1 MKEDTMRKIAIASF
15 VSAVLAVSAPLA
27 AQDAP
32 GMPAPAKEHEWLHQ
46 LAGQWEADLEVS
58 AEPGK
63 PPLKLKSAE
72 NTRRIGGFWILSES
86 EVTPPGMP
94 FARALTLGYDP
105 QKKKY
110 VGTWVDSSNSTHIGK
125 YEGSM
130 DAAGRTLTLEGE
142 MPSPFDPA
150 RSVRVREV
158 IELKSQDQKVVTT
171 SLQGEDGNWF
181 TLVTV
186 NARRKK

>member
-1 MKEDTMRKIAIASF
+1 MRKTAIAGF
-15 VSAVLAVSAPLA
+15 LAAALAVPATLA
-27 AQDAP
+27 AQ
-32 GMPAPAKEHEWLHQ
+32 GMPAPTKEHEWLHQ

-58 AEPGK
+58 AGPGQ
-63 PPLKLKSAE
+63 PPLKLKSTE

-110 VGTWVDSSNSTHIGK
+110 MGTWVDSTSTRIGN
-125 YEGSM
+125 YEGAM
-130 DAAGRTLTLEGE
+130 DAAGKTLTLEGE

-158 IELKSQDQKVVTT
+158 IELKSPDQKVVTT
-171 SLQGEDGNWF
+171 SLQGDDGSWF
-181 TLVTV
+181 PLVTI
-186 NARRKK
+186 NARRKP

>member
-1 MKEDTMRKIAIASF
+1 MRKIAIASF
-15 VSAVLAVSAPLA
+15 TAALLAVSATLA
-27 AQDAP
+27 AQAP
-32 GMPAPAKEHEWLHQ
+32 PKEHEWLHQ
-46 LAGQWEADLEVS
+46 LAGQWEADMEVW

-63 PPLKLKSAE
+63 PPLKVKSTE
-72 NTRRIGGFWILSES
+72 NARRIGGWILSES
-86 EVTPPGMP
+86 AVTPPGMP

-110 VGTWVDSSNSTHIGK
+110 VGTWVDSNSTHIGK
-125 YEGSM
+125 YEGTM
-130 DAAGRTLTLEGE
+130 DAAGKTLTLEGE

-150 RSVRVREV
+150 RSVRVREA
-158 IELKSQDQKVVTT
+158 IEIKSADQKVATT

-181 TLVTV
+181 TLLTV

>member
-1 MKEDTMRKIAIASF
+1 
-15 VSAVLAVSAPLA
+15 
-27 AQDAP
+27 
-32 GMPAPAKEHEWLHQ
+32 
-46 LAGQWEADLEVS
+46 
-58 AEPGK
+58 
-63 PPLKLKSAE
+63 
-72 NTRRIGGFWILSES
+72 
-86 EVTPPGMP
+86 
-94 FARALTLGYDP
+94 
-105 QKKKY
+105 
-110 VGTWVDSSNSTHIGK
+110 VGTWVDSNSTHIGK

-158 IELKSQDQKVVTT
+158 IELKSRDQKVVTT